1 MTGSADSAGEDLNE
15 LLRRLA
21 EEHEKQRAEDPR
33 QKPILWER
41 VEGSSRGPR
50 PALTHD
56 QIARA
61 AVEIADADG
70 LSAVSMRHLAE
81 RLGVATMGLYRYVT
95 GKDEV
100 YELMLDAVAAD
111 LSLPDAGWR
120 TVADSYARQLRAL
133 SLRHPWMY
141 QAFAR
146 VPASLS
152 PANVALMEKALGSID
167 GLGLDVDTMMAVF
180 GTVNSFARG
189 AVFAEVTQREALQRR
204 GWESDDDVRLAYLP
218 WVRWMLNTGRYP
230 KLTRYIIEGSNEDD
244 AEWLFEFGLKC
255 VLDGIAARLGI

>member
-1 MTGSADSAGEDLNE
+1 MADSADSAGEDPSE
-15 LLRRLA
+15 TLRRLA
-21 EEHEKQRAEDPR
+21 KEYEEQRAGDAR
-33 QKPILWER
+33 RKPILWER
-41 VEGSSRGPR
+41 VEGSPRGPR

-70 LSAVSMRHLAE
+70 LGAVSMRHLAE

-120 TVADSYARQLRAL
+120 TIADAYARQLRAL

-152 PANVALMEKALGSID
+152 PANLALTEKALGSID

-189 AVFAEVTQREALQRR
+189 AVFAEVAQREALQRQ
-204 GWESDDDVRLAYLP
+204 GWESEDDARLAYVP
-218 WVRWMLNTGRYP
+218 WIRWMLDTGRYP

-244 AEWLFEFGLKC
+244 AEWQFEFGLQC

>member
-1 MTGSADSAGEDLNE
+1 MASPGDKDGKDTLGTDYDV
-15 LLRRLA
+15 LRER
-21 EEHEKQRAEDPR
+21 DPR
-33 QKPILWER
+33 QKPTLWER
-41 VEGSSRGPR
+41 IEGSSRGPR
-50 PALTHD
+50 PTLTHE

-152 PANVALMEKALGSID
+152 PANVALMEKALGSIE

-189 AVFAEVTQREALQRR
+189 AVFAEVTQQEALERH
-204 GWESDDDVRLAYLP
+204 GWESEGDARLAYVP
-218 WVRWMLNTGRYP
+218 WVRWMLNSGRYP
-230 KLTRYIIEGSNEDD
+230 KVTRYVIEGSNEDD
-244 AEWLFEFGLKC
+244 AEWQFEFGLGC

>member
-1 MTGSADSAGEDLNE
+1 MAGSTDSAGEDRSE
-15 LLRRLA
+15 LLRRPTK
-21 EEHEKQRAEDPR
+21 EHEEQQEGDARRKLT
-33 QKPILWER
+33 LWER
-41 VEGSSRGPR
+41 VEGSPRGPR

-120 TVADSYARQLRAL
+120 TVADAYARQLRAL

-152 PANVALMEKALGSID
+152 PANVAVIEKALGSID

-189 AVFAEVTQREALQRR
+189 AAFAEVTQRESLERH
-204 GWESDDDVRLAYLP
+204 GWDSDDDARLAYMP
-218 WVRWMLNTGRYP
+218 WVRWMLSTGRYP

-244 AEWLFEFGLKC
+244 PEWQFEFGLTC

>member
-1 MTGSADSAGEDLNE
+1 MASSADEDRRDT
-15 LLRRLA
+15 LRTDCEGPR
-21 EEHEKQRAEDPR
+21 KQDPR
-33 QKPILWER
+33 EKPTLWER
-41 VEGSSRGPR
+41 IEGSSRGPR
-50 PALTHD
+50 PTLTHD

-70 LSAVSMRHLAE
+70 LKAVSMRHLAE

-100 YELMLDAVAAD
+100 YELMLDAVTAD

-120 TVADSYARQLRAL
+120 TVADSFARQLRAL
-133 SLRHPWMY
+133 NLRHPWMY

-152 PANVALMEKALGSID
+152 PANVGLTEKALNSID

-180 GTVNSFARG
+180 GTVSSFARG
-189 AVFAEVTQREALQRR
+189 AVFAEVAQREALQRH
-204 GWESDDDVRLAYLP
+204 GWESEDDARMAYLP
-218 WVRWMLNTGRYP
+218 WVRWMLGTGRYP
-230 KLTRYIIEGSNEDD
+230 KLSRYVIDGSNEDD
-244 AEWLFEFGLKC
+244 AEWQFEFGLKC

>member
-1 MTGSADSAGEDLNE
+1 MAESANPAGEDRSE
-15 LLRRLA
+15 FLRKLV
-21 EEHEKQRAEDPR
+21 EEQERTDAPR
-33 QKPILWER
+33 RKPLLWER

-61 AVEIADADG
+61 AVEIADAEG

-100 YELMLDAVAAD
+100 YELMLDAVAAG

-120 TVADSYARQLRAL
+120 AVADSYARQLRDQ

-152 PANVALMEKALGSID
+152 PANVAIIEKALASID

-189 AVFAEVTQREALQRR
+189 AVFAEVTQRESLQRH
-204 GWESDDDVRLAYLP
+204 GWASEDDVRLAYLP
-218 WVRWMLNTGRYP
+218 WVRWMMETGRYP
-230 KLTRYIIEGSNEDD
+230 KLTRYIVEGSNEDD
-244 AEWLFEFGLKC
+244 ADWQFEFGLTC

>member
-1 MTGSADSAGEDLNE
+1 MADSADSAGEGPDAV
-15 LLRRLA
+15 LRKLA
-21 EEHEKQRAEDPR
+21 DEYEEQRAKDPR
-33 QKPILWER
+33 LKPVLWER

-100 YELMLDAVAAD
+100 YELMLDAVAAEVE
-111 LSLPDAGWR
+111 LPDAGWR
-120 TVADSYARQLRAL
+120 EVADAYARQLRAL
-133 SLRHPWMY
+133 SLQHRWMQ
-141 QAFAR
+141 QAYTR
-146 VPASLS
+146 VPSALS
-152 PANVALMEKALGSID
+152 PANLALTERALGSID

-180 GTVNSFARG
+180 GTVGSFARG
-189 AVFAEVTQREALQRR
+189 AIVAEVAQLDSLERR
-204 GWESDDDVRLAYLP
+204 GWADEDDVRMAYLP
-218 WVRWMLNTGRYP
+218 WVRWMFGTGRYP
-230 KLTRYIIEGSNEDD
+230 TLSRYIIEGSNEDD
-244 AEWLFEFGLKC
+244 AEWQFEFGLRC
-255 VLDGIAARLGI
+255 VLDGISARLGI

>member
-1 MTGSADSAGEDLNE
+1 MASPGDEGRKDTLRTDDDE
-15 LLRRLA
+15 LR
-21 EEHEKQRAEDPR
+21 EHDPR
-33 QKPILWER
+33 QKATLWER
-41 VEGSSRGPR
+41 LEGSSRGPR

-61 AVEIADADG
+61 AVEIADAEG

-81 RLGVATMGLYRYVT
+81 RLGVATMSLYRYVKS
-95 GKDEV
+95 KDEV

-111 LSLPDAGWR
+111 LSLPEAGWR
-120 TVADSYARQLRAL
+120 TVADAYARQLRAL

-152 PANVALMEKALGSID
+152 PANVAVMEKALGSID

-180 GTVNSFARG
+180 GTVNAFARG
-189 AVFAEVTQREALQRR
+189 AVYAEVTQRESLQRQ
-204 GWESDDDVRLAYLP
+204 GWESEEDARLAYMP

-230 KLTRYIIEGSNEDD
+230 NLTRYIIDGSNEDD
-244 AEWLFEFGLKC
+244 AEWLFEFGLGC
-255 VLDGIAARLGI
+255 VLDGISARLGI

>member
-1 MTGSADSAGEDLNE
+1 MASPGDEGRKNPFGSAYEE
-15 LLRRLA
+15 RR
-21 EEHEKQRAEDPR
+21 ERGTH
-33 QKPILWER
+33 QKPTLWER
-41 VEGSSRGPR
+41 IEGSSRGPR

-95 GKDEV
+95 GKDEI
-100 YELMLDAVAAD
+100 YELMLDVVAAD
-111 LSLPDAGWR
+111 LALPDAGWR

-133 SLRHPWMY
+133 SLRHRWMY

-152 PANVALMEKALGSID
+152 PANVAVMEKALSSIE

-189 AVFAEVTQREALQRR
+189 AVFAEVTQREALERQ
-204 GWESDDDVRLAYLP
+204 GWKSEDDARLAYVP
-218 WVRWMLNTGRYP
+218 WVRWMLNSGRYP
-230 KLTRYIIEGSNEDD
+230 KVARYVIEGSNEDD
-244 AEWLFEFGLKC
+244 AEWQFEFGLGC

>member
-1 MTGSADSAGEDLNE
+1 MASPGDEGRRDTLGTDYEE
-15 LLRRLA
+15 LRKR
-21 EEHEKQRAEDPR
+21 DPR
-33 QKPILWER
+33 QKPTLWER
-41 VEGSSRGPR
+41 IEGSSRGPR
-50 PALTHD
+50 PTLTHD

-111 LSLPDAGWR
+111 LALPDAGWR

-133 SLRHPWMY
+133 SLRHSWMY

-152 PANVALMEKALGSID
+152 PANVALMEKALGSIE

-189 AVFAEVTQREALQRR
+189 AVFAEVTQREALERH
-204 GWESDDDVRLAYLP
+204 GWESEDDARLAYLP
-218 WVRWMLNTGRYP
+218 WVRWMLNSGRYP
-230 KLTRYIIEGSNEDD
+230 KVTRYIIEGSNEDD
-244 AEWLFEFGLKC
+244 AEWQFEFGLNC
-255 VLDGIAARLGI
+255 MLDGIAARLGI